1 MNWCVILVPSSSY
14 AIYGQKILKKHN
26 IQTKL
31 IPVPRL
37 LSSNCGVC
45 IRINADAKEQAER
58 ALIEKGILFE
68 QIVQLSGI

>member
-1 MNWCVILVPSSSY
+1 MNWCVILFPSSSY
-14 AIYGQKILKKHN
+14 AIYGQKTLKRQS

-37 LSSNCGVC
+37 LSSSCGVC
-45 IRINADAKEQAER
+45 IRINTDNKQQSEK

-68 QIVQLSGI
+68 RIVEI